1 MRKYLREYTED
12 FMKKSLLKSA
22 LLVVMIA
29 LLTASLAA
37 CGLFNSQKTIS
48 KVDIDVISGLE
59 NESGVYV
66 AHIGEEFVLSANW
79 HNARVTKADVEW
91 HEIANGEDNALDEKS
106 KTFSHAYSREDLD
119 KTFQYYVVVN
129 GNVKS
134 DKIFVRVE
142 VAPLSAPVLS
152 ANLEITGNVIQQNLI
167 DGATDV
173 ELSVSWNENALED
186 GTSVAIAWYVEGK
199 KQDDTSKIFVYSVS
213 EISDECMVKI
223 KVELTDG
230 TQTTHAE
237 ISLVFV
243 KRYALADSL
252 SVVPTSDMTEVCED
266 TYFFKATPQG
276 DKTKTFSTTLLPLGA
291 NQSASCE
298 WTLTDSTGKTSVV
311 EKTARVAN
319 VALSYG
325 KNTLKATVQNVES
338 RQIIVYAL
346 EYDFENI
353 PTGVKDAMQNK
364 FLWLGNY
371 YDSYIL
377 SQTDLNAYVG
387 YAISKHVK
395 GEKFEMYVANAN
407 WQNVDKFS
415 ERVSQ
420 AVDEGGDE
428 SGSFSYSV
436 ALSGTSGSVSFTD
449 KTVFGIPKGAYAP
462 KTDSEQIK
470 GYLRY
475 SAQSEKRTSLPIDNA
490 QDSVKVSNS
499 NELYRAVSFGYKPI
513 FATDTEGK
521 ALEKLYAEARNVLET
536 YLSDDMSDYQ
546 KVAAIYDWIV
556 NVVDYDY
563 AVAELG
569 GTDTSKYNAFYLEGV
584 FNDHRAVCDGKSKA
598 FALLC
603 GMEGI
608 RAVRVIGYA
617 NKDLKNMSEAQ
628 QKACGHAWNKV
639 LVDANGDGEREWYVV
654 DTTWGDLAV
663 GKDGTDTVYEYLN
676 YAYFLKTDADI
687 ADTHMAKTAS
697 PTADTTFDVY
707 KNTYITVGI
716 VKIDLYIETKAELD
730 AVLEYSRDNGYMA
743 ICVYIAPSVQGT
755 SYNRIPL
762 GDNQF
767 VIYAAKGLIF

>member
-1 MRKYLREYTED
+1 MREYTED
-12 FMKKSLLKSA
+12 LMKKSLLKSA

-59 NESGVYV
+59 NESSVYV

-91 HEIANGEDNALDEKS
+91 HEISNGEDNALDEKS
-106 KTFSHAYSREDLD
+106 KTFSHAYSREDLN

-134 DKIFVRVE
+134 DKISVRVE

-167 DGATDV
+167 DGAIDV
-173 ELSVSWNENALED
+173 ELSVSWNENALKD
-186 GTSVAIAWYVEGK
+186 GTEVAIAWYVEGK
-199 KQDDTSKIFVYSVS
+199 KQDDTSKNFVYSVS
-213 EISDECMVKI
+213 KISDECTVEI

-252 SVVPTSDMTEVCED
+252 SVVPTSEMVEVCKD

-291 NQSASCE
+291 NQSAACK

-311 EKTARVAN
+311 EKSARVAS

-377 SQTDLNAYVG
+377 
-387 YAISKHVK
+387 
-395 GEKFEMYVANAN
+395 
-407 WQNVDKFS
+407 
-415 ERVSQ
+415 SQ

-697 PTADTTFDVY
+697 PTADTIFDVY

-716 VKIDLYIETKAELD
+716 VKIDLYIETRAELD

>member
-1 MRKYLREYTED
+1 MREYTED

-59 NESGVYV
+59 NQGGVYV

-79 HNARVTKADVEW
+79 HNDRVTKADVEW

-134 DKIFVRVE
+134 DKISVRVE

-152 ANLEITGNVIQQNLI
+152 ATLEITGNVIQQNLI

-173 ELSVSWNENALED
+173 ELSASWNENALED
-186 GTSVAIAWYVEGK
+186 GTEVAIAWYVDGK
-199 KQDDTSKIFVYSVS
+199 KQDDTSKNFVYSVS
-213 EISDECMVKI
+213 KISDECMVKI

-252 SVVPTSDMTEVCED
+252 SIVPTSDMTEVCED

-311 EKTARVAN
+311 EKSARVAS

-325 KNTLKATVQNVES
+325 KNTLKATVQNV
-338 RQIIVYAL
+338 
-346 EYDFENI
+346 
-353 PTGVKDAMQNK
+353 G
-364 FLWLGNY
+364 
-371 YDSYIL
+371 
-377 SQTDLNAYVG
+377 
-387 YAISKHVK
+387 
-395 GEKFEMYVANAN
+395 
-407 WQNVDKFS
+407 KFS

-436 ALSGTSGSVSFTD
+436 ALSGTSGSISFTD

-687 ADTHMAKTAS
+687 DDTHMAKTSS
-697 PTADTTFDVY
+697 PTAATTFDVY

-716 VKIDLYIETKAELD
+716 VKIDLYIETRAELD

-767 VIYAAKGLIF
+767 VIYAAKGLIL

>member
-1 MRKYLREYTED
+1 
-12 FMKKSLLKSA
+12 MKKSLLKSA
-22 LLVVMIA
+22 LLIVMIA

-59 NESGVYV
+59 NQGGVYV

-79 HNARVTKADVEW
+79 HNDRVTKADVEW
-91 HEIANGEDNALDEKS
+91 HEIANGDDNALDETS

-134 DKIFVRVE
+134 DKISVRVE

-173 ELSVSWNENALED
+173 ELSASWNENALED
-186 GTSVAIAWYVEGK
+186 GTEVAIAWYVDGK
-199 KQDDTSKIFVYSVS
+199 KQDDTSKNFVYSVS
-213 EISDECMVKI
+213 KISDECMVKI

-252 SVVPTSDMTEVCED
+252 SIVPTSEMVEVCKD

-311 EKTARVAN
+311 EKSARVAS

-377 SQTDLNAYVG
+377 SQT
-387 YAISKHVK
+387 
-395 GEKFEMYVANAN
+395 
-407 WQNVDKFS
+407 
-415 ERVSQ
+415 
-420 AVDEGGDE
+420 VDEGGDE

-436 ALSGTSGSVSFTD
+436 ALSGTSGSISFTD

-490 QDSVKVSNS
+490 QDSVTVSNS

-687 ADTHMAKTAS
+687 DDTHMAKTSS
-697 PTADTTFDVY
+697 PTADTMFDVY

-716 VKIDLYIETKAELD
+716 VKIDLYIETRAELD

-767 VIYAAKGLIF
+767 VIYAAKGLIL

>member
-1 MRKYLREYTED
+1 
-12 FMKKSLLKSA
+12 MKKSLLKSA

-59 NESGVYV
+59 NQGGVYV

-79 HNARVTKADVEW
+79 HNDRVTKADVEW
-91 HEIANGEDNALDEKS
+91 HEIANGEDNALDETS

-134 DKIFVRVE
+134 DKISVRVE

-173 ELSVSWNENALED
+173 ELSVSWNENALKDRTE
-186 GTSVAIAWYVEGK
+186 VAIAWYVEGK
-199 KQDDTSKIFVYSVS
+199 KQDDTSKNFVYSVS
-213 EISDECMVKI
+213 KISDECTVEI

-252 SVVPTSDMTEVCED
+252 SVVPTSEMVEVCKD

-311 EKTARVAN
+311 EKTARVAS

-346 EYDFENI
+346 GYDLDSI
-353 PTGVKDAMQNK
+353 PAEMKSHMEDK

-371 YDSYIL
+371 YDTYIS
-377 SQTDLNAYVG
+377 SQADLNAFMG
-387 YAISKHVK
+387 YAISKHQK
-395 GEKFEMYVANAN
+395 GVRYDAYLAIGEWCNTTV
-407 WQNVDKFS
+407 FS
-415 ERVSQ
+415 EKVSK

-428 SGSFSYSV
+428 SGNFGYSM
-436 ALSGTSGSVSFTD
+436 SISGSIGSVTFSE
-449 KTVFGIPKGAYAP
+449 KTIFGIPQKAYEP
-462 KTDSEQIK
+462 KANSEQIK

-475 SAQSEKRTSLPIDNA
+475 SAQSEKRQTLPIDSA
-490 QDSVKVSNS
+490 TQSVKVANS
-499 NELYRAVSFGYKPI
+499 NELYRAVSCGFKPI
-513 FATDTEGK
+513 FDTDTAGK
-521 ALEKLYAEARNVLET
+521 ALEKIYNEARDVLET
-536 YLSDDMSDYQ
+536 YISDDMSDYE

-563 AVAELG
+563 AVAELSG
-569 GTDTSKYNAFYLEGV
+569 SSSSQYNAFYLEGV

-603 GMEGI
+603 GMENI
-608 RAVRVIGYA
+608 KAVRVVGYA
-617 NKDLKNMSEAQ
+617 NKELQNLPEDE
-628 QKACGHAWNKV
+628 QKSCGHAWNKV
-639 LVDANGDGEREWYVV
+639 LIDANGDGIREWYVV

-687 ADTHMAKTAS
+687 ASTHRAKTYA
-697 PTADTTFDVY
+697 PAATTNFDVY
-707 KNTYITVGI
+707 KNTFITVGI
-716 VKIDLYIETKAELD
+716 SQKVDLYIQSKAELD
-730 AVLEYSRDNGYMA
+730 RILAYSKDNGYLA

>member
-59 NESGVYV
+59 NQGGVYV

-79 HNARVTKADVEW
+79 HNDRVTKADVEW
-91 HEIANGEDNALDEKS
+91 HEIANGEDNALDETS

-134 DKIFVRVE
+134 DKISVRVE

-173 ELSVSWNENALED
+173 ELSVSWNENALKD
-186 GTSVAIAWYVEGK
+186 GTEVAIAWYVEGK
-199 KQDDTSKIFVYSVS
+199 KQVDTSKNFVYSVS
-213 EISDECMVKI
+213 EISDECTVEI

-266 TYFFKATPQG
+266 TYFLKATPQS

-338 RQIIVYAL
+338 RQIIVYA
-346 EYDFENI
+346 
-353 PTGVKDAMQNK
+353 
-364 FLWLGNY
+364 
-371 YDSYIL
+371 
-377 SQTDLNAYVG
+377 
-387 YAISKHVK
+387 ISKHVK

-407 WQNVDKFS
+407 WQNVGKFS

-546 KVAAIYDWIV
+546 KVAVIYDWIV

-687 ADTHMAKTAS
+687 DDTHMAKTSS

-767 VIYAAKGLIF
+767 VIYAAKGLRL

>member
-59 NESGVYV
+59 NKGGVYV

-79 HNARVTKADVEW
+79 YNARVTKADVEW
-91 HEIANGEDNALDEKS
+91 HEIANGEDKTLGGTS

-134 DKIFVRVE
+134 DKISVRVE

-167 DGATDV
+167 DGAIDV
-173 ELSVSWNENALED
+173 ELSVSWNENALKD
-186 GTSVAIAWYVEGK
+186 GTEVAIAWYVEGK
-199 KQDDTSKIFVYSVS
+199 KQDDTSKNFVYSVS
-213 EISDECMVKI
+213 KISDECTVEI

-252 SVVPTSDMTEVCED
+252 SVVPTSEMVEVCKD

-276 DKTKTFSTTLLPLGA
+276 DKTKTFSTTLLP
-291 NQSASCE
+291 
-298 WTLTDSTGKTSVV
+298 
-311 EKTARVAN
+311 
-319 VALSYG
+319 
-325 KNTLKATVQNVES
+325 LKATVQNVES

-407 WQNVDKFS
+407 WQNVGKFS

-436 ALSGTSGSVSFTD
+436 ALSGTSGSISFTD

-556 NVVDYDY
+556 NIVDYDY

-584 FNDHRAVCDGKSKA
+584 FNDHIAVCDGKSKA

-716 VKIDLYIETKAELD
+716 VKIDLYIETRAELD

-767 VIYAAKGLIF
+767 VIYAAKGLIL

>member
-22 LLVVMIA
+22 LLIVMIA

-59 NESGVYV
+59 NQGGVYV

-79 HNARVTKADVEW
+79 HNDRVTKADVEW

-134 DKIFVRVE
+134 DKISVRVE

-173 ELSVSWNENALED
+173 ELSVSWNENVLKD
-186 GTSVAIAWYVEGK
+186 GTEVAIAWYVDGK
-199 KQDDTSKIFVYSVS
+199 KQDDTSKNFVYSVS
-213 EISDECMVKI
+213 KISDECTVEI

-252 SVVPTSDMTEVCED
+252 SVVPTSEMVEVCKD

-311 EKTARVAN
+311 EKSARVAS

-325 KNTLKATVQNVES
+325 KNTLKATVQNV
-338 RQIIVYAL
+338 
-346 EYDFENI
+346 
-353 PTGVKDAMQNK
+353 G
-364 FLWLGNY
+364 
-371 YDSYIL
+371 
-377 SQTDLNAYVG
+377 
-387 YAISKHVK
+387 
-395 GEKFEMYVANAN
+395 
-407 WQNVDKFS
+407 KFS

-436 ALSGTSGSVSFTD
+436 ALSGTSGSISFTD

-687 ADTHMAKTAS
+687 DDTHMAKTSS
-697 PTADTTFDVY
+697 PTADTMFDVY

-716 VKIDLYIETKAELD
+716 VKIDLYIETRAELD
-730 AVLEYSRDNGYMA
+730 AVLEYSRDNGYIA

-767 VIYAAKGLIF
+767 VIYAAKGLIL